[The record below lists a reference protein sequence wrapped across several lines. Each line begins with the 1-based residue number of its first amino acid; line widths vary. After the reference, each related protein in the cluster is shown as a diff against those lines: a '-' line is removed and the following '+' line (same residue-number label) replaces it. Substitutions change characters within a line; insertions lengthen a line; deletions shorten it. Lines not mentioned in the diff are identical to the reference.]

1 MNIEQLMQR
10 VNKTRCTKQSSR
22 ILAAIASG
30 FNDPGLHEANSITD
44 CEEWLLGQIIDCE
57 GLLLDYEKP
66 FDFFGLQIYQN
77 IRNLVRSEYL
87 KVAESNVQPYLS
99 ITDLGLAYLYNHDV
113 ISTAIFD
120 RCLEDGT
127 SNFFELVSLEHRAHI
142 LELQKINSQLLKLE
156 RSVNVRQYLYLTERR
171 NSLRTEIDYET

>member
-1 MNIEQLMQR
+1 MTVEQLMQS
-10 VNKTRCTKQSSR
+10 VNGTRFTKQQTR

-44 CEEWLLGQIIDCE
+44 CEEWLLDH
-57 GLLLDYEKP
+57 EKP

-99 ITDLGLAYLYNHDV
+99 ITDLGLAYLHKHDF
-113 ISTAIFD
+113 ISRAIFD

-127 SNFFELVSLEHRAHI
+127 SNSFELAPLEHRAHI
-142 LELQKINSQLLKLE
+142 LELLRIDSKLLKLE
-156 RSVNVRQYLYLTERR
+156 RTVNVRKYLYLTERR
-171 NSLRTEIDYET
+171 NFLRKEVDDET